1 MSGNSLASLLA
12 WMKNSS
18 RMLGWGLVVALERR
32 RTNLIVVQE
41 YIRRFRDHSY
51 LPAVRGEVMIVDNK
65 RMELI
70 HDFVMDVPVLSFENA
85 NLNDSKA
92 LLTMSVMG
100 GSQLTLEKESVG
112 WKAYKVD
119 EIDPLKGPKLYL
131 DLLLNEVSGDVD
143 QDGRVKLDLSKSD
156 NFRLTFAETQ
166 HEQRLGGD
174 FFKDL
179 FNQLP
184 DDQRVYELGKIERG
198 TNELMRP
205 LSFELRTQASSSP
218 AARDPKS
225 PEFGDGAVLALVR
238 MEKRLGGNFPGQ
250 NYKYLI
256 PDDQGKDYSATVL
269 LDSSRTIADPVL
281 REVSNLLQSDE
292 FIHIY
297 DQDGELKTAVL
308 NSGELLVPEL
318 EITKKITLS
327 SGEEIEIV
335 MNSSPGA
342 FLSKD
347 LNKLTVEL
355 LDSKVLIGWKPSTI
369 IDFTFLTAGQAPGYF
384 RFKLEFELLVEY
396 SVEQSDSGVLLRR
409 TGIQFVPRTSFESAT
424 GGDEGEFWYDILLI
438 VLLPLVTAVYLTEM
452 IFERFKAEF
461 DERLNTEISITET
474 IQEILTLNFG
484 QAIQG
489 NEIYAPHDIGFFGR
503 INPQQT
509 SFLIDPMQPIIKAG
523 GSQRFATAP
532 VVAGVQWKVENLVEG
547 PGVPGTIN
555 ASGVYQAPAA
565 STIKGRFTRVRV
577 TATAPGSGYFSS
589 ALVTVVVDEL
599 SIHPLIQ
606 VCDVGATVELSA
618 GVLGAGNLQ
627 WSIKNP
633 VPGESGE
640 LKPSDK
646 PGGDR
651 TYHHGPVVTTKTYVI
666 DQVEVKNTS
675 TGGTRSMHVLA
686 LQKQPMVSVRI
697 LSTDVT
703 QGRVQLQAS
712 VNGNTVPDGRGDWSL
727 AFTGQGTID
736 KATGVYRAD
745 PAATGRYALI
755 LFKMEID
762 FVGLAEGH
770 LILPL
775 PLVEFPQWLE
785 IMSQ

>member
-32 RTNLIVVQE
+32 KTNLIVVQE
-41 YIRRFRDHSY
+41 YIRRFRDNSY
-51 LPAVRGEVMIVDNK
+51 LPPVSGEVMISDNK

-70 HDFVMDVPVLSFENA
+70 HDYVMDVPVLSFENA
-85 NLNDSKA
+85 DLNDSKA
-92 LLTMSVMG
+92 MLTMSVMG

-119 EIDPLKGPKLYL
+119 EVDPLNGPKLHL

-143 QDGRVKLDLSKSD
+143 KDGRVKLDLSKSD
-156 NFRLTFAETQ
+156 NFRLTFSDTP
-166 HEQRLGGD
+166 HDQRKGGE

-184 DDQRVYELGKIERG
+184 DEQRVYELGKIERG

-238 MEKRLGGNFPGQ
+238 MEKRLGGSFPGQ
-250 NYKYLI
+250 SYKYLI
-256 PDDQGKDYSATVL
+256 PDDQGKDYTATVL
-269 LDSSRTIADPVL
+269 FDRTRTIASVVL
-281 REVSNLLQSDE
+281 VAISEIINGVDFSYQYDDKGDLVS
-292 FIHIY
+292 
-297 DQDGELKTAVL
+297 VVP
-308 NSGELLVPEL
+308 NSGELLVGGKDFIVPVMLPDGTSVDAGVKVGDLFFPAAGSFPLVFNVEEGKYSIEWRSETASQITIFIPGSGSRDYPAICSIELRAEYEL
-318 EITKKITLS
+318 EELDGGESFLARKVFDFQGGVRLPDGDVDDNPWHPSIGIIFQALS
-327 SGEEIEIV
+327 YLLFTAIV
-335 MNSSPGA
+335 KLGLEAA
-342 FLSKD
+342 FKNMLV
-347 LNKLTVEL
+347 LNEGVSIFVRE
-355 LDSKVLIGWKPSTI
+355 VLK
-369 IDFTFLTAGQAPGYF
+369 
-384 RFKLEFELLVEY
+384 
-396 SVEQSDSGVLLRR
+396 
-409 TGIQFVPRTSFESAT
+409 
-424 GGDEGEFWYDILLI
+424 
-438 VLLPLVTAVYLTEM
+438 
-452 IFERFKAEF
+452 
-461 DERLNTEISITET
+461 
-474 IQEILTLNFG
+474 LNFG

-523 GSQRFATAP
+523 GSQRFATTP

-627 WSIKNP
+627 WSIKNT